1 MEYRELI
8 EKLTILMKPLDNNI
22 MMCDNASDLL
32 LLAHCMLAT
41 SVQIYR
47 TQLGDDAARE
57 VLQIAKDRIKDE

>member
-41 SVQIYR
+41 SVQIYK
-47 TQLGDDAARE
+47 TQLGNDTAKQL
-57 VLQIAKDRIKDE
+57 LQSAKDRIKDE

>member
-8 EKLTILMKPLDNNI
+8 EKLTEVMKPLDNEI

-41 SVQIYR
+41 SVQIYK
-47 TQLGDDAARE
+47 TQLGNDAARKL
-57 VLQIAKDRIKDE
+57 LQSTKDRIKDE